1 MMRGAAARLDV
12 PETRAGLRCLSR
24 GLQISS
30 PQARKYLDEPAAAK
44 SEPGAGGR
52 ETLAEAAGSARV
64 CPVTVP

>member
-12 PETRAGLRCLSR
+12 PETRAGLRLSR

-44 SEPGAGGR
+44 PELGAGGR

>member
-12 PETRAGLRCLSR
+12 PELAPAARLSR

-30 PQARKYLDEPAAAK
+30 PQARKFFHEPAAAK
-44 SEPGAGGR
+44 SELGAGGR